1 MRKKV
6 IELEERIG
14 DGPGSG
20 SEPEVGIGIEV
31 WLKSRVEIG
40 TAVGTGAWTGKA
52 VEIV

>member
-1 MRKKV
+1 M

-14 DGPGSG
+14 DGPGAG

-40 TAVGTGAWTGKA
+40 TAVGTRAWTGKA

>member
-1 MRKKV
+1 M

-40 TAVGTGAWTGKA
+40 TAVGTRAWTGKA